1 MRVWLFVACPVALL
15 LATWGAGAAGPSAVE
30 AAKSAAATCRGGNR
44 AEAVAALTDLVAVLD
59 AELGATHS
67 ATELAEMTL
76 ANLEGRK
83 FEPRPS
89 GDKKPEPLSPD
100 LSRALKGLR
109 SCATLGSR
117 PARDSR
123 PAPTFAESLEEADEL
138 YRKGRYREAIE
149 PAERAL
155 QAARGGLEIMQANET
170 LAGIRL
176 LLGDREGA
184 LSAAQDAEGA
194 ALLVGGVKVR
204 IKLARL
210 VAQTGDLARAAALL
224 DELEPLAASDPGAR
238 AELHE
243 ARGDLALL
251 LGSPSA
257 AVLELERARAMHVE
271 IYGVESAST
280 AAVAQLLGD
289 AHRLARDFPAA
300 SEAYREALRV
310 RRKKLGATHPD
321 AARTQNAI
329 GILDADFEDWAA
341 ADAAFASALEI
352 LDQTLGPQHPETLK
366 VGLNRVRAA
375 WGRTQSDANAAQYAA
390 VVEALGEALGRDHPE
405 TAAALRNLARVEA
418 ERGRLKH
425 AQALLERALAAQRR
439 SLGESHPET
448 TFTRLERGRLLAR
461 IGKLDAA
468 AEEVAEAT
476 ASLASV
482 LGSEHPLVAR
492 YRTELARIA
501 IRRGDAERARAE
513 GIEAARVI
521 ALHVKRSFGAM
532 TGRQRT
538 LLARQSLEVV
548 GALLSAP
555 GGSARETYQVLLPHR
570 DSVLRSIAASQAV
583 ARERDPEARAI
594 LAELIR
600 KRERYVASVL
610 GETPEMAKRAAKL
623 AAEIDELEATAAA
636 AGARVSERA
645 AAEVLEVACKR
656 LPDDAALVEFV
667 AYDRTARGAVA
678 AAAPSLRAWLTRS
691 PGCRVTA
698 VELGKA
704 GPIEAAAKRFDRAM
718 RESRLD
724 EPEAR
729 TELSRL
735 LLAPL
740 VEELDGVRRWFV
752 VPDGQLWG
760 VPLGA
765 LPDPEDENRYL
776 LERVTVGYLTS
787 VYELAGAPPE
797 IGGRDL
803 SGALL
808 FGAPDFGETTN
819 RGPVILTNTGPCALP
834 PFEPLPATVAE
845 LREIEPLLDD
855 SRIVTGAGASKSRFQ
870 EELSH
875 RPLLIH
881 LATHGYFADQGGC
894 GSAPHSSATW
904 RDGSDPVEINPLL
917 LSGIAFAGVNA
928 AGRIGSGAASG
939 ILTAYEVA
947 GLDLRQAR
955 LVVLSACDTGAGSRE
970 RGQEVQGL
978 RWGFRA
984 AGAHALVTSLW
995 RSNDVATRKLM
1006 ADFYQ
1011 ALGAGDVASDAFRGA
1026 EALRR
1031 AQLERIRDEQRLQ
1044 LRKPLVWANFVFS
1057 GVF

>member
-1 MRVWLFVACPVALL
+1 M
-15 LATWGAGAAGPSAVE
+15 
-30 AAKSAAATCRGGNR
+30 
-44 AEAVAALTDLVAVLD
+44 
-59 AELGATHS
+59 
-67 ATELAEMTL
+67 
-76 ANLEGRK
+76 
-83 FEPRPS
+83 
-89 GDKKPEPLSPD
+89 
-100 LSRALKGLR
+100 
-109 SCATLGSR
+109 
-117 PARDSR
+117 
-123 PAPTFAESLEEADEL
+123 
-138 YRKGRYREAIE
+138 
-149 PAERAL
+149 
-155 QAARGGLEIMQANET
+155 ARGGLEIMQANET

-184 LSAAQDAEGA
+184 LRAAQDAEGA

-210 VAQTGDLARAAALL
+210 VAQTGDLARSAASL
-224 DELEPLAASDPGAR
+224 DELEPLAEDDPGAR

-251 LGSPSA
+251 LGSPSV

-271 IYGVESAST
+271 IYGGESAST
-280 AAVAQLLGD
+280 AAVVQLLGD

-300 SEAYREALRV
+300 SKAYREALRV
-310 RRKKLGATHPD
+310 RSKKLGTTHPD
-321 AARTQNAI
+321 TARTQNAI
-329 GILDADFEDWAA
+329 GVLDADFEDWAA

-352 LDQTLGPQHPETLK
+352 LDQTLGSQHPETLK
-366 VGLNRVRAA
+366 VRLNRVRAA
-375 WGRTQSDANAAQYAA
+375 WGRTQSDANATQYAA
-390 VVEALGEALGRDHPE
+390 VVEALGKALGEDHPE

-418 ERGRLKH
+418 ERGRVTH
-425 AQALLERALAAQRR
+425 AQALLERALAAERR
-439 SLGESHPET
+439 SLGENHPET

-461 IGKLDAA
+461 TGKLDAA
-468 AEEVAEAT
+468 AKEVGEAT
-476 ASLASV
+476 ASLASL

-501 IRRGDAERARAE
+501 IGRGDAKRARAE
-513 GIEAARVI
+513 GLEAARVV

-555 GGSARETYQVLLPHR
+555 GGPARETYQALIPHR

-594 LAELIR
+594 LSELIR

-623 AAEIDELEATAAA
+623 AAEIDELEAAAAA

-678 AAAPSLRAWLTRS
+678 AAIPSLRAWLTRS

-704 GPIEAAAKRFDRAM
+704 GPIEAAARRFDQAM

-724 EPEAR
+724 EPAAR
-729 TELSRL
+729 IELSRR

-740 VEELDGVRRWFV
+740 VEELRGATRWFV

-765 LPDPEDENRYL
+765 LPDPENEAHYL

-787 VYELAGAPPE
+787 VYELAEAPTE
-797 IGGRDL
+797 VGGSDL
-803 SGALL
+803 SKALL
-808 FGAPDFGETTN
+808 FGAPDFGKGAKS
-819 RGPVILTNTGPCALP
+819 GPVILTNTGPCALP
-834 PFEPLPATVAE
+834 PFEPLPATVTE
-845 LREIEPLLDD
+845 IREIEQLLDD
-855 SRIVTGAGASKSRFQ
+855 SRIVTGSGATKGRFQ
-870 EELSH
+870 KELSR
-875 RPLLIH
+875 RPVLIH

-894 GSAPHSSATW
+894 GSSSPSSASW
-904 RDGSDPVEINPLL
+904 RDGSDSVEINPLL
-917 LSGIAFAGVNA
+917 LSGIVFAGANG

-984 AGAHALVTSLW
+984 AGARALVTSLW

-1006 ADFYQ
+1006 ADFYG
-1011 ALGAGDVASDAFRGA
+1011 ALGAGGTPSDGFRGA

-1031 AQLERIRDEQRLQ
+1031 AQLERIRDEQRLK